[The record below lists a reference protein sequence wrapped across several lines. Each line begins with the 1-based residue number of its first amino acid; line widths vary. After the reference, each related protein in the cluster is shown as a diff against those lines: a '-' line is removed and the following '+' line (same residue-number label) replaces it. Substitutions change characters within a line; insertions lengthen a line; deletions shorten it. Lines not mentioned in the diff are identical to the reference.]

1 MRPSLSS
8 GAEFCVIASKRLRT
22 NERCGKLYSAFVR
35 WKRHAHDSPSDAGV
49 SAQAT
54 YDFRCPV
61 HGFVTLSAWERDVID
76 HPVFQRLRRVR
87 QLGWT
92 DTVYPGATHT
102 RFEHSLGVM
111 HTASR
116 MFDEVWRRNSRALG
130 DLHFSEA
137 SRARDKIVLRLAA
150 LLHDVGHS
158 PFSHAGEDIMPKG
171 PTGKRYKHEQYS
183 VELVRELMKDV
194 IDDHPHNK
202 KAFGIGAGDV
212 ADFIEGKSTIG
223 QALLFWRQLMTSQL
237 DADRADYLLR
247 DSHHIGVQY
256 GHYDLNRLV
265 ISLSVAADEAG
276 NAILAI
282 DEGGWHTAEAL
293 LLARYMMFSQV
304 YFHKTRIV
312 YDHHIGKAMQSI
324 LADEQSTSGL
334 AEPSAYPPP
343 VGRANLEA
351 YVAWNDW
358 RALGIIQAGGGGEHG
373 EILRARKHFREVYH
387 TAEIAKRADLTRA
400 EKIAKRLGPLLK
412 WVADPEHSWYK
423 LAGEIFVA
431 QGPDDSVNRKL
442 IPLSVYSNI
451 VAALKPNTNMRRLYV
466 AHTDVETARKTI
478 EKIAA

>member
-1 MRPSLSS
+1 
-8 GAEFCVIASKRLRT
+8 
-22 NERCGKLYSAFVR
+22 
-35 WKRHAHDSPSDAGV
+35 V
-49 SAQAT
+49 STAAT

-61 HGFVTLSAWERDVID
+61 HGFVTVNAWERDIID

-111 HTASR
+111 HTATR
-116 MFDEVWRRNSRALG
+116 MFDEVWRRNQQALA
-130 DLHFSEA
+130 DLHFSPD
-137 SRARDKIVLRLAA
+137 SRAKDRIVLRLAA

-158 PFSHAGEDIMPKG
+158 PFSHAGEDIMPKS

-194 IDDHPHNK
+194 IDDHSHNK
-202 KAFGIGAGDV
+202 KAFGIKADDV
-212 ADFIEGKSTIG
+212 ADFIDGKTTIG
-223 QALLFWRQLMTSQL
+223 QALLFWRQLMSSQL

-265 ISLSVAADEAG
+265 ISLAVSADEAG
-276 NAILAI
+276 NAVLAI

-312 YDHHIGKAMQSI
+312 YDHHIGKAMQTI
-324 LADEQSTSGL
+324 LADQQSTSGL
-334 AEPSAYPPP
+334 AEVAAYPPP
-343 VGRANLEA
+343 VGRTNLQA
-351 YVAWNDW
+351 YLNWDDW
-358 RALGIIQAGGGGEHG
+358 RALGIIQSGGGGGHG
-373 EILRARKHFREVYH
+373 EILRSRNHFREVYH
-387 TAEIAKRADLTRA
+387 TAEIARDKDLKLA
-400 EKIAKRLGPLLK
+400 EKIAKKLGALLQ

-423 LAGEIFVA
+423 LAGEILVA
-431 QGPDDSVNRKL
+431 QGPDNSVSRKL
-442 IPLSVYSNI
+442 IPLSQYSNI

-466 AHTDVETARKTI
+466 LHKDVAEARKI
-478 EKIAA
+478 IDKLVA

>member
-1 MRPSLSS
+1 
-8 GAEFCVIASKRLRT
+8 
-22 NERCGKLYSAFVR
+22 
-35 WKRHAHDSPSDAGV
+35 V
-49 SAQAT
+49 SAPKT
-54 YDFRCPV
+54 YDFRCPI
-61 HGFVTLSAWERDVID
+61 HGFVTVSGWERDIVD

-92 DTVYPGATHT
+92 DIVYPGATHT

-116 MFDEVWRRNSRALG
+116 MFEEVWRRNSAALS
-130 DLHFSEA
+130 DLHFSKE
-137 SRARDKIVLRLAA
+137 SRERDKIVLRLGA

-158 PFSHAGEDIMPKG
+158 PFSHAGEDIMPQN
-171 PTGKRYKHEQYS
+171 PSGKRYKHEQYS
-183 VELVRELMKDV
+183 VELVRELMSDV
-194 IDDHPHNK
+194 IDEHPHNK
-202 KAFGIGAGDV
+202 KAFGIRAADV
-212 ADFIEGKSTIG
+212 ADFIEGKTTIG

-247 DSHHIGVQY
+247 DSHHAGVQY

-265 ISLSVAADEAG
+265 ISLAVAADEAG
-276 NAILAI
+276 NAVLAI

-304 YFHKTRIV
+304 YFHKTRVV

-324 LADEQSTSGL
+324 LAEAQSSSGL
-334 AEPSAYPPP
+334 SEPSAYPPP

-351 YVAWNDW
+351 YLAWNDW

-373 EILRARKHFREVYH
+373 EILRTRKHFREVYR

-400 EKIAKRLGPLLK
+400 EKVAGKLGSLLQ
-412 WVADPEHSWYK
+412 WIADPEHSWYK
-423 LAGEIFVA
+423 VAGEILVA
-431 QGPDDSVNRKL
+431 QGPEDSVSRKL
-442 IPLSVYSNI
+442 SPLSEYSNI

-466 AHTDVETARKTI
+466 ALGDVDKARKI
-478 EKIAA
+478 VEKHAA